1 MKRPWGITTIREVSH
16 MNVGKLSD
24 IAVAYARDHKVPLTR
39 RQCRIMAADV
49 LRRAESEID
58 RIETV
63 RITTPDEAHT
73 LQHSDPTGEKAVRN
87 VQNAIDRLVLT

>member
-1 MKRPWGITTIREVSH
+1 

-39 RQCRIMAADV
+39 RQCRIMAAEV
-49 LRRAESEID
+49 LRRTESEID
-58 RIETV
+58 RVENI
-63 RITTPDEAHT
+63 RIITPEDAHT

-87 VQNAIDRLVLT
+87 VQKAIDRLVLA

>member
-1 MKRPWGITTIREVSH
+1 

-49 LRRAESEID
+49 LRRVESEID

-63 RITTPDEAHT
+63 RITTSDDAHT